1 MLVGIDEAGR
11 GALAGPLFMAAC
23 ELLKPLNEL
32 KDSKKLSEKK
42 REKLYNEIILNSNY
56 LILAFS
62 NAQIDTLGLSKCLQR
77 GLEIIHLHFEKQRKI
92 FDGNTNYGVLRIE
105 NLIKADSLIAEVS
118 AASILA
124 KVSRDKVM
132 QFLALKYPQYGFEIH
147 KAYGTKAHRESI
159 AKYGACKLHRL
170 SFKLT

>member
-77 GLEIIHLHFEKQRKI
+77 GLEIIHLHFKKQRKI
-92 FDGNTNYGVLRIE
+92 FDGNTNYGVLGIE

-147 KAYGTKAHRESI
+147 KAYGTKTHRESI

-170 SFKLT
+170 SFKLI